1 MASLSSS
8 LPCDLL
14 FTPRTRP
21 EDDRKRDLVG
31 SWWYGLEAKRRDSRW
46 HVFSERNQLPSRGGT
61 LVVVQICRS
70 EGFGGSK
77 DVTAKSFTSAEL
89 CDDHQSAS
97 SRWQLVFVSE
107 NMPPR
112 IRQTGKR
119 KSKDAMD
126 ESKKKR
132 KSHIIP
138 EESQMERHIPLWTS
152 STTSW

>member
-1 MASLSSS
+1 MA
-8 LPCDLL
+8 
-14 FTPRTRP
+14 
-21 EDDRKRDLVG
+21 VG
-31 SWWYGLEAKRRDSRW
+31 
-46 HVFSERNQLPSRGGT
+46 
-61 LVVVQICRS
+61 
-70 EGFGGSK
+70 
-77 DVTAKSFTSAEL
+77 
-89 CDDHQSAS
+89 
-97 SRWQLVFVSE
+97 FVPE